1 MLAKYTMKGFGLSY
15 ARKVYLVAVIIV
27 IGVGILSRTVNTNI
41 LLFDKYLGDA
51 LYAALIYTLL
61 RIWQPAGSRRTHA
74 NWAMIIVFAI
84 ELFQLTGIPLT
95 LQQSGNALLE
105 LVAMVLGTHYSWFDV
120 VAYAV
125 GILSAYAVDMRYKEK
140 TAIHANG

>member
-1 MLAKYTMKGFGLSY
+1 MLAKYTMKGYGLSY
-15 ARKVYLVAVIIV
+15 AQKVYLIAAIAVI
-27 IGVGILSRTVNTNI
+27 GLGILSRTVNTDI

-51 LYAALIYTLL
+51 LYAILIYLIL
-61 RIWQPAGSRRTHA
+61 RVWQPENSRRTHA

-95 LQQSGNALLE
+95 MRQSGYPLLE
-105 LVAMVLGTHYSWFDV
+105 AISILMGTHYSWYDV

-125 GILSAYAVDMRYKEK
+125 GILSAYGIDMRYKEK
-140 TAIHANG
+140 TAIHESE